1 MAKYVMIIFKIAKG
15 LNTKRSHFSFIN
27 IKIKEIFLPQ
37 HSKPLNIRCGSHVS
51 ICLAE
56 IPQRERY
63 NLILYILMLRLD
75 LEMTK
80 IRVFIK
86 DTEWATSE
94 KQNHFSQLTTN
105 LEDYLRNVTVSHWES
120 LHTPP
125 GTSDRLG
132 MSDGSQSTCTAN
144 IETPFKGCP
153 VVSWSGLVFDKIC
166 VEICQWRIGIEYQ
179 HIV

>member
-1 MAKYVMIIFKIAKG
+1 MTMIMAKYVMIIFKIAKG

-37 HSKPLNIRCGSHVS
+37 HCKPLNIRCGSYVS

-86 DTEWATSE
+86 DMEWATSE
-94 KQNHFSQLTTN
+94 KQNHFSQLTTQPWG
-105 LEDYLRNVTVSHWES
+105 LSEECDCVTLGESPHSWDVRQTRDEWWEPVHMHGKYRNT
-120 LHTPP
+120 
-125 GTSDRLG
+125 
-132 MSDGSQSTCTAN
+132 
-144 IETPFKGCP
+144 F
-153 VVSWSGLVFDKIC
+153 
-166 VEICQWRIGIEYQ
+166 
-179 HIV
+179 